1 MTTTP
6 AMQLLTDPAL
16 WVNVQRLARYR
27 KTRLDLS
34 SGTSD
39 SEQQRWLASSW
50 SRPGHAHKVRIA
62 TDSLGVRWSCE
73 CESHGPCTHA
83 ARVLERIGMLPELP
97 EEEPTEPA
105 NVVSLRRQL
114 IIARINGEDADEDAL
129 TAQLVTLGCEP

>member
-16 WVNVQRLARYR
+16 WANVQRLARYR
-27 KTRLDLS
+27 KTRLHQTH
-34 SGTSD
+34 GTLD
-39 SEQQRWLASSW
+39 SEEQTWLASSW

-73 CESHGPCTHA
+73 CESHGPCHHA
-83 ARVLERIGMLPELP
+83 AQVLTRIGMLPELP

-105 NVVSLRRQL
+105 NVVRLRGKRF
-114 IIARINGEDADEDAL
+114 IAHTNGDDDEFDRL
-129 TAQLVTLGCEP
+129 TAELVALGCEL